1 MHYSSPKSKKEK
13 RNHNEYI
20 SSDDFIKFIKFLKRY
35 NKDVDI
41 MLEAK
46 GKDLALVKLVYE
58 LKFKEN
64 YHFIDESSF
73 TI

>member
-1 MHYSSPKSKKEK
+1 MKKEVIT
-13 RNHNEYI
+13 NIYI
-20 SSDDFIKFIKFLKRY
+20 YSEEFIKFVEMLKKY
-35 NKDVDI
+35 NRDIDI
-41 MLEAK
+41 MLETKA
-46 GKDLALVKLVYE
+46 KDLALVKLVYE